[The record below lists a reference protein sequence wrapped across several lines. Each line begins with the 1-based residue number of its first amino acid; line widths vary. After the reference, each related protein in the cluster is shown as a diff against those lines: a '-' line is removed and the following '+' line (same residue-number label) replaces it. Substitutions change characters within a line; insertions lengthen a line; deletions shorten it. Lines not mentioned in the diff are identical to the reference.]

1 MEQDVTIELA
11 GGPRLE
17 GRLGLVDDSRGGVVV
32 CHPHPLYGGD
42 MENPVVVRAAEVARE
57 VGLST
62 LRFNF
67 RGVGRSTGVHGGGE
81 AEQDDLKAA
90 RTLLQSSLPPG
101 RPSAVA
107 GYSFGASVA
116 AAVAEA
122 DRAVAAVCLI
132 APPVAMRE
140 VSEFDGAGRE
150 VLLVA
155 GTRDSYCP
163 VPRLHELAARIGG
176 ARVVTV
182 DGADHFFFGKLY
194 PLGEAIRGWA
204 QRWAPD

>member
-1 MEQDVTIELA
+1 
-11 GGPRLE
+11 
-17 GRLGLVDDSRGGVVV
+17 
-32 CHPHPLYGGD
+32 
-42 MENPVVVRAAEVARE
+42 
-57 VGLST
+57 
-62 LRFNF
+62 
-67 RGVGRSTGVHGGGE
+67 
-81 AEQDDLKAA
+81 
-90 RTLLQSSLPPG
+90 
-101 RPSAVA
+101 
-107 GYSFGASVA
+107 
-116 AAVAEA
+116 
-122 DRAVAAVCLI
+122 
-132 APPVAMRE
+132 MRE